1 MEYELYICPVVV
13 GPFRDFSPKIK
24 KKIFEVFRCFGVSIK
39 KNIFLRCFGVS
50 FRCFGV
56 SFRCFVVRNARNF
69 ILKAVETEQTM

>member
-24 KKIFEVFRCFGVSIK
+24 KKNFFEVFRCFGVSIK

-50 FRCFGV
+50 FRCFAV
-56 SFRCFVVRNARNF
+56 SVFRFAVSWLEMPE
-69 ILKAVETEQTM
+69 ILS